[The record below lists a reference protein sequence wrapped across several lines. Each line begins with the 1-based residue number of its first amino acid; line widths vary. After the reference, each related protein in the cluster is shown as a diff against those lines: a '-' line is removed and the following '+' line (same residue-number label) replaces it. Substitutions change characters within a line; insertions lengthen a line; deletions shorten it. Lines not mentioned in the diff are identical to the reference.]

1 MENTYQAY
9 TKQIDGKVFYFV
21 KKFSNFPE
29 YENFPQVLDSMGM
42 HTNFYK
48 ACNIAKVYD
57 EIVIHKLMN
66 DLHILPE
73 SARVIHLH
81 RVKAMTDSIIK
92 NTHHALMKLRL
103 ASVN

>member
-1 MENTYQAY
+1 MENNYQAY
-9 TKQIDGKVFYFV
+9 TKEIDGKVFYFV
-21 KKFSNFPE
+21 KKFSSFPE
-29 YENFPQVLDSMGM
+29 FENFPQVLDSMGM
-42 HTNFYK
+42 HTDFYK

-81 RVKAMTDSIIK
+81 RVKAVTHSIIK

-103 ASVN
+103 ATVN